1 MKIVCLLKLRCSPV
15 FRRLSLHSRTDFV
28 ESDCDEE
35 LLFNIPFTGQV
46 RISGLSVIGDEDES
60 HPARIRLFKDRP
72 VMSFDDCSIEADQE
86 IDLKQDPC
94 GVVDYPLKAA
104 KFGTLSHLSIH
115 VQRNFGA
122 EQTRIN
128 YIGLRGEYQA
138 DFRQQVQYIDFVQ
151 ENNKQ

>member
-1 MKIVCLLKLRCSPV
+1 MLGGCDLFGSHDVLLFKKPIIPFRCHSTTAASKRIKRSTSSRIRAVRRCCSP
-15 FRRLSLHSRTDFV
+15 
-28 ESDCDEE
+28 
-35 LLFNIPFTGQV
+35 QV
-46 RISGLSVIGDEDES
+46 KGAGKLTVWVYVRYS
-60 HPARIRLFKDRP
+60 
-72 VMSFDDCSIEADQE
+72 
-86 IDLKQDPC
+86 